1 MTSPPDISGAPDA
14 LVHVACRVNAKLA
27 KKLAEE
33 KVRWTQISHHLEEPI
48 DDLTDLVLRG
58 GKRIRPAYC
67 YWGWILGNSALD
79 SNPTLENGNLAVK
92 ETRRHNSA
100 IDDTHG
106 HLAELT
112 ALHSFNSGNHTTGDF
127 TTKHHSIEHHD
138 SEHHTTD
145 NHTTDDA
152 GCALELLHAF
162 ALAHDDVMDA
172 STARRGTPS
181 VWCRFIQRH
190 QQRAWHGEGRRFGES
205 AAILVGNLAMVLADN
220 ALGDVTVEARHV
232 WNTLRAELNMGQYL
246 DMVGAARN
254 DVDESEAHTII
265 EHKTARYTVVRPLQ
279 LGAALAGRTDIASS
293 LARYGKPI
301 GIAFQ
306 LRDDVLG
313 AFGDPSSTGK
323 SVGEDL
329 RENKPTLMMA
339 LARKTASA
347 SQLKILNAT
356 ARYTTTHSVEPET
369 VAAAQQVLVDTG
381 ALAAVEQEITRLLSK
396 SLQAIEHLPANTE
409 ASAALT
415 DLAHYMVNRNN

>member
-1 MTSPPDISGAPDA
+1 MTSPPDLSDAPDA

-27 KKLAEE
+27 KRLADE
-33 KVRWTQISHHLEEPI
+33 KVRWTEISRHLEEPI
-48 DDLTDLVLRG
+48 DDLTELVLRG

-67 YWGWILGNSALD
+67 YWGWMLGKST
-79 SNPTLENGNLAVK
+79 PENGSSTLAN
-92 ETRRHNSA
+92 TS
-100 IDDTHG
+100 G
-106 HLAELT
+106 HLTDLAT
-112 ALHSFNSGNHTTGDF
+112 PHFFNG
-127 TTKHHSIEHHD
+127 
-138 SEHHTTD
+138 EHHTTEH
-145 NHTTDDA
+145 HTTDDA

-172 STARRGTPS
+172 STTRRGTPS

-190 QQRAWHGEGRRFGES
+190 RQRAWHGEGRRFGES

-220 ALGDVTVEARHV
+220 ALGDICVEARRV

-254 DVDESEAHTII
+254 DVDESETRTII
-265 EHKTARYTVVRPLQ
+265 EYKTARYTVVRPLQ

-347 SQLKILNAT
+347 SQLKVLNA
-356 ARYTTTHSVEPET
+356 ATHSAKARSVDPET
-369 VAAAQQVLVDTG
+369 VAAAQQVLIDTG
-381 ALAAVEQEITRLLSK
+381 ALAAVEHEINRLLSN

-415 DLAHYMVNRNN
+415 DLAHYMVKRNK